1 MNNCKNT
8 LFKMSLVLCTSLL
21 LSILCWDSLAQN
33 TFNQSNTKNH
43 QLSKIE
49 KLLIYEV
56 LFKELLNKLPPE
68 KLTIFFRFVSPN
80 DSNLSV
86 KTEKELLIRFL
97 RLPYPVVSAR
107 DKKKFINKGASGY
120 LDGKTGNRGVV
131 IIFHELTV
139 NTPSTVSIE
148 GGWRNGGRSGKNLRF
163 TLSKKLGN
171 WMVSNQI
178 TIGKV

>member
-33 TFNQSNTKNH
+33 TSNQNNTKH
-43 QLSKIE
+43 YQLSKIE

-56 LFKELLNKLPPE
+56 LLEELLKKLPLE
-68 KLTIFFRFVSPN
+68 QSTIFFRFVN
-80 DSNLSV
+80 RKDSNLSV

-97 RLPYPVVSAR
+97 RLPYPVVSSR
-107 DKKKFINKGASGY
+107 DKKRFINKGANGY

-131 IIFHELTV
+131 IILHELTV